1 MLSQRKI
8 ICLIILLLKYGKK
21 QFKYIIQI
29 IIMDYLLKE
38 KENIFISSYIE
49 ANNQHYIHQILQEH
63 QLEPLETT
71 HLKKKIIYILPL
83 KSLCNQIYH
92 YYYEFYKKVFTIGI
106 ITGERRCNTD
116 ANLIIMTPEI
126 LLQLMYKNEI
136 NKEDV
141 DLVIFD
147 KFQYINDDERGKN
160 IEELL
165 KNILPFI
172 QCVFFSLPFSNL
184 NVLLS
189 YLEKISIYPFHYIEN
204 KEMEKQTHY
213 LYYDLHPGYYNS
225 LPISNAQNILQRI
238 KKCIPLTEEVI
249 SKVYYDIT
257 TFKSL
262 NGYVKKDY
270 LINNVILECKE
281 KDMFPAVCLILSRRN
296 LEKIVESLHISL
308 LNEIE
313 KDQIEE
319 VCLNILKV
327 LPNYTDYTN
336 LVEYK
341 ILLKL
346 FKRGLGI
353 HHAGM
358 IPIFKELVEI
368 MFQGNYI
375 KLVFSTET
383 FFTST
388 FQSIKTIILTENV
401 KFDGSEERVLNSAE
415 YISYFQR
422 IHDYEGNIV
431 HLPNFYSS
439 LDLDFFQMD
448 TFEKE
453 ICFSS
458 KFYETIPFT
467 LQNRTRDNY
476 LNKMLLAKEFID
488 EENNLTTKGMIA
500 SEITEVFPLFIAE
513 LFDDI
518 IDLSGKKLVSL
529 LSCFLYINTN
539 IYVPFHFSS
548 KMEEDSISIIAKVMT
563 LMDEYEVYDIQDKYY
578 FYYYLFEY
586 VELWYE
592 AKDDV
597 EYKKVLNKIKRDKI
611 IFVGDFVK
619 ALLKIMSI
627 VNELKGLARKFDKDF
642 DSTYLDIQT
651 GLLKNMLK
659 YVKNN

>member
-1 MLSQRKI
+1 
-8 ICLIILLLKYGKK
+8 
-21 QFKYIIQI
+21 
-29 IIMDYLLKE
+29 MDYLLKE
-38 KENIFISSYIE
+38 KDNIFVTSYVE
-49 ANNQHYIHQILQEH
+49 ANNQGYLHKILQEH
-63 QLEPLETT
+63 QLEPLEPP
-71 HLKKKIIYILPL
+71 LIKKKIIYILPL
-83 KSLCNQIYH
+83 KSLCNQLYH
-92 YYYEFYKKVFTIGI
+92 YYYECYKEEITIGI
-106 ITGERRCNTD
+106 ITGERRYNTD
-116 ANLIIMTPEI
+116 SNLIIMTPEI

-136 NKEDV
+136 KKEDI

-147 KFQYINDDERGKN
+147 KFQYINDHERGKN

-165 KNILPFI
+165 KYILPFI

-184 NVLLS
+184 NVLIK
-189 YLEKISIYPFHYIEN
+189 YLEEISIYPFNYIEN
-204 KEMEKQTHY
+204 KEKEKQTHY
-213 LYYDLHPGYYNS
+213 LYYDLHPSYYNS
-225 LPISNAQNILQRI
+225 LPLSNTQNILQRI
-238 KKCIPLTEEVI
+238 KKCIPMTEEVI

-257 TFKSL
+257 NFKSL

-281 KDMFPAVCLILSRRN
+281 KNMFPAVCLILSRRN
-296 LEKIVESLHISL
+296 LEKIVESIHISL
-308 LNEIE
+308 LNDIE
-313 KDQIEE
+313 KDEIEE
-319 VCLNILKV
+319 VCLNILKT
-327 LPNYTDYTN
+327 LPNYLDYVN

-346 FKRGLGI
+346 FKRGICI

-368 MFQGNYI
+368 MLQSNYI
-375 KLVFSTET
+375 KVVFSTET

-401 KFDGSEERVLNSAE
+401 KFDGTEERILNSAE
-415 YISYFQR
+415 YTSYFQR
-422 IHDYEGNIV
+422 IHNFEGNII
-431 HLPNFYSS
+431 HLPNCYSS
-439 LDLDFFQMD
+439 LDLDFFQLD

-453 ICFSS
+453 VCFSS

-467 LQNRTRDNY
+467 LKNRSPDN
-476 LNKMLLAKEFID
+476 LSHKMLVSKGFVD
-488 EENNLTTKGMIA
+488 EENNLTSKGIIA

-513 LFDDI
+513 LFNDI

-539 IYVPFHFSS
+539 IYVPFHFSF

-563 LMDEYEVYDIQDKYY
+563 LMDEYEAYDIQDKYY

-592 AKDDV
+592 AKNDL

-642 DSTYLDIQT
+642 DSTYLDVQT
-651 GLLKNMLK
+651 GLLKNI
-659 YVKNN
+659 VNNYSLHI